1 MEKELIIL
9 VGPIGSGKTTF
20 AKTLETS
27 SSIRISQD
35 EMGRKAY
42 LEHFKAAMRDSVPRI
57 IVDRMNFDKEQRE
70 RFIKPAREAGYC
82 VSIFELRTDIDV
94 CIERVV
100 NRPNHPTVE
109 SGDVELAQGIVD
121 RYLINYEA
129 PMPDEYDNLNY
140 VEAPM
145 PDEYDNLNYVEE

>member
-1 MEKELIIL
+1 MEKELMIL

-20 AKTLETS
+20 SKTLENDT
-27 SSIRISQD
+27 SIRISQD

-42 LEHFKAAMRDSVPRI
+42 LEHFKAAIRNEVPRI
-57 IVDRMNFDKEQRE
+57 LIDRQNFNKEQRE

-82 VSIFELRTDIDV
+82 VTVFELKTNTAT

-100 NRPNHPTVE
+100 TRVGHPTVV
-109 SGDVELAQGIVD
+109 SGDVELAQEIVN

-129 PMPDEYDNLNY
+129 PTADEYDNLNI
-140 VEAPM
+140 
-145 PDEYDNLNYVEE
+145 VEEL